1 METDQDERFK
11 SSDFLKF
18 LKNVQSGKYELKNNE
33 LIVNNEPKYK
43 DIKSNQDFIDYVKDT
58 MKMETNFENIQN
70 AEEQNMFNDVITEE
84 DIN

>member
-1 METDQDERFK
+1 
-11 SSDFLKF
+11 
-18 LKNVQSGKYELKNNE
+18 
-33 LIVNNEPKYK
+33 
-43 DIKSNQDFIDYVKDT
+43 